1 MISLKTAALALVAAL
16 APTLALA
23 QQPAAAPQAGSPVL
37 PQPAAISSTRA
48 ALVNGKPVPRSRLE
62 TVVKQQVAQ
71 GAPDGDQLRKAVT
84 DRLVALELVSQDAD
98 RKGITK
104 TQEFRDQLEITRQE
118 IVLSAYMAD
127 YFKSKPITDATM
139 RAEYEKAK
147 AQRAGKE
154 YKVRHVLVESEGEA
168 KQLIAQMD
176 KGAKIE
182 DLAKQSKDTGSKD
195 RGGDLGW
202 AVPTTYVK
210 PFADALVKLDK
221 GKYTHEPVQSQFGWH
236 VIQVEDVRNATFPPY
251 EQVKPQIQNM
261 LQQQEV
267 QKVIADL
274 RAKAKIE

>member
-1 MISLKTAALALVAAL
+1 MISLKSAAFALLAAL
-16 APTLALA
+16 APALALA
-23 QQPAAAPQAGSPVL
+23 QPASPQAGSPVL

-71 GAPDGDQLRKAVT
+71 GAPDGEQLRKAVT

-98 RKGITK
+98 RKGITR

-127 YFKSKPITDATM
+127 HFKSRPITDATM

-168 KQLIAQMD
+168 KQLIAQLD

-210 PFADALVKLDK
+210 PFADALAKLDK
-221 GKYTHEPVQSQFGWH
+221 GKYTHEPVHSQFGWH

-267 QKVIADL
+267 QKVIAEL